1 MDITINEE
9 KTVLDTEKNNNKKKK
24 DQNRITI
31 NFVDEYIEE
40 YEMLSKE
47 KVKSKSEVVCKALRE
62 YYAKKSMEK
71 SDTKEILER
80 LDIMEHLLLDIKK
93 QK

>member
-1 MDITINEE
+1 MDNETNKNEE
-9 KTVLDTEKNNNKKKK
+9 LDKKNKKKKK